1 MHLSAPSF
9 ITFLLALAFAFLAF
23 LPLMGVNVPYIG
35 LTQFWLV
42 AIAYL
47 LLAAGALFRGL

>member
-9 ITFLLALAFAFLAF
+9 ITFLLALAFALLAF